1 MKIVSLVLLLIPASV
16 LSFSSSN
23 QKRALSTKL
32 LMAPKF
38 DVKTQRWTPS
48 SDEEATPAYG
58 PIGSLIRAGPLP
70 FIQRIVNADKYEQA
84 VYKCE

>member
-16 LSFSSSN
+16 LSFSSRN
-23 QKRALSTKL
+23 QKGVSTKL

-48 SDEEATPAYG
+48 NDEEATPAYG

-70 FIQRIVNADKYEQA
+70 FIQRIVNSDKYEQA